1 MKQEYL
7 NEEKYQQA
15 NTKLKN
21 ISKLVLIIGILLG
34 LSLITIGIIK
44 SKSIE
49 KDNQIKE
56 NEMRETAKQTIKTN
70 EEKISQLE
78 AEITDLKNQKAIIEQ
93 EIQQLNQEQ
102 SKIFAEDRGFSDRY
116 YAKETEIHNKQTESS
131 NIGDEIWD
139 KEKEVSELKYQI
151 EANDDEHIDSKVKFN
166 QKSTMTSTPF
176 YMFGIF
182 IIFTSSMISGM
193 IYFFTKRRQIMAY
206 QAQQVM
212 PIAQEG
218 MEKMAP
224 TLGKTASTIAKEM
237 APAYK
242 DIAKEMAPAYKDIAK
257 EISKGIKE
265 GLKDDEENK

>member
-116 YAKETEIHNKQTESS
+116 YAKETEIHNKRTESS

-151 EANDDEHIDSKVKFN
+151 EANDDEHIDSKVRVIQSQN
-166 QKSTMTSTPF
+166 STMSCTRF
-176 YMFGIF
+176 YIFGIF
-182 IIFTSSMISGM
+182 IIFTSSMISAM
-193 IYFFTKRRQIMAY
+193 IYFTTKRRQIMAY
-206 QAQQVM
+206 QTQQVM

-224 TLGKTASTIAKEM
+224 TLGKTASTIT
-237 APAYK
+237 
-242 DIAKEMAPAYKDIAK
+242 KEMAPAYKDIAK

-265 GLKDDEENK
+265 GLKDDEDNK